1 MRRLRSGSKHAT
13 GVDTAPSDRQTNN
26 NKRRANNSDRTPKPA
41 ECPSHRTRSKQDPD
55 NAPLEALPEP
65 RKSPRVC
72 FRKGSA
78 RATRGQ
84 PKQGPQAAAAAA
96 TAAAAPAAA
105 PRTKRQKRG
114 LEPPE
119 DPEPAEGDPLRV
131 AEEQQ
136 GAGPAD
142 MRGRTGQTEK
152 EAPEEEKAAVKE
164 EDAAAQVPDKVLR
177 ETLRAVQVVMLSF
190 LWM

>member
-13 GVDTAPSDRQTNN
+13 GVDTAPSDRHTNN
-26 NKRRANNSDRTPKPA
+26 NKRRANISDRTPKSA
-41 ECPSHRTRSKQDPD
+41 EHPSHRTRSKQNPD
-55 NAPLEALPEP
+55 NASLEPLQEP

-72 FRKGSA
+72 SRKGSA

-84 PKQGPQAAAAAA
+84 PRQGPQAAAA

-105 PRTKRQKRG
+105 PRVKRQKQCP
-114 LEPPE
+114 EPPE

-164 EDAAAQVPDKVLR
+164 EDAAAQVPDKVLTESSLQCKSNCLADSGR
-177 ETLRAVQVVMLSF
+177 
-190 LWM
+190 